1 MAGNGCVFER
11 MEKKYLIT
19 QNQRQSLL
27 EAAGGRLCP
36 DRYAHSSI
44 SNLYFDTPDYR
55 MVRASIDKPVYKEK
69 LRLRSYG
76 VPGPED
82 AVFLEIKKKYQG
94 VVYKR
99 RAAMTLAE
107 ARQYLSLKQA
117 RNPSQILLEI
127 DWMFHAY
134 PDLRPRVHLSYERDS
149 YCGIQDPSLR
159 LTFDDRLLC
168 RTEDLDLCKGP
179 SGSALLP
186 ETLCILEI
194 KCLGAMPLWLAD
206 ALDRC
211 GARPASFS
219 KYGEAYC
226 RCIAPAWRPAAV

>member
-1 MAGNGCVFER
+1 MVGSGCVFER
-11 MEKKYLIT
+11 VEKKYRISRS
-19 QNQRQSLL
+19 QRQLL
-27 EAAGGRLCP
+27 LKAVDCQLCR

-82 AVFLEIKKKYQG
+82 TVFLEIKKKYQS

-99 RAAMTLAE
+99 REGMTLTDAQ
-107 ARQYLSLKQA
+107 RYLSTGEIQSA
-117 RNPSQILLEI
+117 SQIFQEI
-127 DWMFHAY
+127 DWMFHTY
-134 PDLRPRVHLSYERDS
+134 PDLRPRVYLSYERDS

-159 LTFDDRLLC
+159 VTFDEQLLC

-179 SGSALLP
+179 YGEALLP
-186 ETLCILEI
+186 EDLCILEL
-194 KCLGAMPLWLAD
+194 KCLGAMPLWVAD
-206 ALDRC
+206 ALDCC
-211 GARPASFS
+211 GIRPGCFS

-226 RCIAPAWRPAAV
+226 RYIAPAWRPAAV